1 LASSFDEYVAKLRIG
16 QDDVIHTLVHDAT
29 DMCHVEATEEWLDI
43 GMPRWRED
51 AELVTILS
59 PRREVA

>member
-1 LASSFDEYVAKLRIG
+1 
-16 QDDVIHTLVHDAT
+16 VHDAT
-29 DMCHVEATEEWLDI
+29 DMSHVEATEEWLDI

-59 PRREVA
+59 EARRRLTPHSKGS